1 MIKADQ
7 CTVKWQVA
15 INIET
20 RPEENLKH
28 RRIHFTKIPK
38 WILLQISL
46 KIILFYLT
54 NSCSPYKT
62 CFLLL
67 PLKPELLVWN
77 EDNWFDD
84 NSGQFYS
91 KHFHQIVFK
100 IFSYRDNSH
109 FPLLGCHIADRHK
122 KLRSSRHLKYFI
134 NHCSTD
140 SYLTSPCTRV
150 WCWCWCSCLRMLGSS
165 QYLCRQW
172 MREFCCCSPPSS
184 HCADTSCCSSTRND
198 LNSSLVYPRDLVSL
212 WTVNTWTRS
221 IFHLCTVPGGSWCCD
236 TCQTRGHDTE
246 TRSWWPLT
254 PDPDSAWWCRPELQ
268 STHIR
273 ETSHNSPHQD
283 MCPQLQQYC
292 IMHHKQTRQVRH
304 SSDWDWYLLGPM
316 TKSRLL

>member
-1 MIKADQ
+1 MKADQ

-28 RRIHFTKIPK
+28 RKVHFTKIPK

-67 PLKPELLVWN
+67 PLKPELLGWN

-109 FPLLGCHIADRHK
+109 FPLLGCHMAERHK
-122 KLRSSRHLKYFI
+122 KLRSSKHLKYFYQPLLNCLI
-134 NHCSTD
+134 SHLSMH
-140 SYLTSPCTRV
+140 
-150 WCWCWCSCLRMLGSS
+150 SCLVLVLML
-165 QYLCRQW
+165 L
-172 MREFCCCSPPSS
+172 SP
-184 HCADTSCCSSTRND
+184 N
-198 LNSSLVYPRDLVSL
+198 
-212 WTVNTWTRS
+212 
-221 IFHLCTVPGGSWCCD
+221 
-236 TCQTRGHDTE
+236 
-246 TRSWWPLT
+246 
-254 PDPDSAWWCRPELQ
+254 AWLQ
-268 STHIR
+268 SI
-273 ETSHNSPHQD
+273 S
-283 MCPQLQQYC
+283 L
-292 IMHHKQTRQVRH
+292 
-304 SSDWDWYLLGPM
+304 
-316 TKSRLL
+316 